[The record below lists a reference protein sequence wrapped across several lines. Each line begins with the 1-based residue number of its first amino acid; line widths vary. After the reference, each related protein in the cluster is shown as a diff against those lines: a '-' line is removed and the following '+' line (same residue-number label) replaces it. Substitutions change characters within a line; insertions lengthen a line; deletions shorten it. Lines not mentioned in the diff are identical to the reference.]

1 MERVMSTTPV
11 KLLSAPERRRR
22 RGIIT
27 MGVLGVFALGT
38 FGTLAQSDQ
47 SVTFG
52 FVLGKE
58 WILAREWVLHA
69 KTGAIALALVSL
81 LAVALATVQFRAG
94 KTVRIASA
102 IFATGFLMSFLCWAA
117 AGKFIPF
124 TGLLQGALLLSVPLI
139 FGAMAGVLSERSGVI
154 NIAIE
159 GQLLAGAFMSGIIAS
174 LTQNTWA
181 GLLIAPFAGMSIAW
195 LLAVFAI
202 KYGIDQVVLGFVLNV
217 LVIGLTNFLYK
228 QLLIPYQETWNNG
241 GTFAPIEI
249 PLLSKIP
256 ILGPIFFAQSIIVY
270 MMYVVVAVIHIA
282 LFKSKWGLRT
292 RSVGEHPT
300 AAESVGINV
309 NKVRFRNVLIAGAIA
324 GLGGAFFTL
333 GAVGAFSKEM
343 TAGKGFIAL
352 AALIFGRWSPMG
364 AVAAALIFGFADN
377 LQGILTIIGTP
388 IPSEFMLMAPYIAT
402 IIAVSGFVGKVRA
415 PAADGIPYK
424 RGGGSR

>member
-1 MERVMSTTPV
+1 MERLMSNLEV
-11 KLLSAPERRRR
+11 RALSAPERRRK
-22 RGIIT
+22 RGVIT
-27 MGVLGVFALGT
+27 MGALGT
-38 FGTLAQSDQ
+38 FALLVFGILPSNSQP
-47 SVTFG
+47 VTYG
-52 FVLGKE
+52 FVLGGEWVFIKE
-58 WILAREWVLHA
+58 WIINS
-69 KTGAIALALVSL
+69 KTGAISFAVISL
-81 LAVALATVQFRAG
+81 LAVLVAALQFRAR
-94 KTVRIASA
+94 KTVRTASA
-102 IFATGFLMSFLCWAA
+102 VFAAAFLMSFLSWSA

-159 GQLLAGAFMSGIIAS
+159 GQLLAGAFISGIIAS

-181 GLLIAPFAGMSIAW
+181 GLVVAPIAGMSIAW

-228 QLLIPYQETWNNG
+228 KLLIPYQETWNAG
-241 GTFAPIEI
+241 GTFSPIEI
-249 PLLSKIP
+249 PILSKIP
-256 ILGPIFFAQSIIVY
+256 VLGPIFFAQSIIVY
-270 MMYVVVAVIHIA
+270 LMYAVVAIIHIA

-300 AAESVGINV
+300 AAESVGIDV
-309 NKVRFRNVLIAGAIA
+309 NKVRFRNVLIAGAVA

-352 AALIFGRWSPMG
+352 AALIFGRWSPLG

-415 PAADGIPYK
+415 PAADGVAYK
-424 RGGGSR
+424 RGGGSH

>member
-1 MERVMSTTPV
+1 MSNTEV
-11 KLLSAPERRRR
+11 RALSAPERRRK

-27 MGVLGVFALGT
+27 MAVLALFGFTVFGLLPKEG
-38 FGTLAQSDQ
+38 LP
-47 SVTFG
+47 VTYS
-52 FVLGKE
+52 FVLGNEWIFVKE
-58 WILAREWVLHA
+58 WIVNS
-69 KTGAIALALVSL
+69 KTGAIGFSIASILAVL
-81 LAVALATVQFRAG
+81 LATLQFRAR
-94 KTVRIASA
+94 KTSRFASGL
-102 IFATGFLMSFLCWAA
+102 FAATFLMSFLCWAA

-159 GQLLAGAFMSGIIAS
+159 GQLLAGAFMSGVIAS
-174 LTQNTWA
+174 LTQNTWL
-181 GLLIAPFAGMSIAW
+181 GLLIAPFAGAAISW

-228 QLLIPYQETWNNG
+228 KLLIPYQTTWNSG

-256 ILGPIFFAQSIIVY
+256 VIGPIFFSQSIIVY
-270 MMYVVVAVIHIA
+270 LMYVVVIVIHIA
-282 LFKSKWGLRT
+282 LFKSRWGLRT

-300 AAESVGINV
+300 AAESVGIDV
-309 NKVRFRNVLIAGAIA
+309 NKIRFRNVVIAGAVA

-333 GAVGAFSKEM
+333 GAVGAFNKEM

-364 AVAAALIFGFADN
+364 AGAAALIFGFADN
-377 LQGILTIIGTP
+377 LQGLLTITGTP

-424 RGGGSR
+424 RGGR

>member
-1 MERVMSTTPV
+1 MSNTEV
-11 KLLSAPERRRR
+11 RALSAPERRRK

-27 MGVLGVFALGT
+27 MAVLALFGFTVFGLLPKEG
-38 FGTLAQSDQ
+38 LP
-47 SVTFG
+47 VTYS
-52 FVLGKE
+52 FVLGNEWIFVKE
-58 WILAREWVLHA
+58 WIVNS
-69 KTGAIALALVSL
+69 KTGAIGFSIASILAVL
-81 LAVALATVQFRAG
+81 LATLQFRAR
-94 KTVRIASA
+94 KTSRFASGL
-102 IFATGFLMSFLCWAA
+102 FAATFLMSFLCWAA

-159 GQLLAGAFMSGIIAS
+159 GQLLAGAFMSGVIAS
-174 LTQNTWA
+174 LTQNTWL
-181 GLLIAPFAGMSIAW
+181 GLLIAHFAGAAISW

-228 QLLIPYQETWNNG
+228 KLLIPYQTTWNSG

-256 ILGPIFFAQSIIVY
+256 VIGPIFFSQSIIVY
-270 MMYVVVAVIHIA
+270 LMYVVVIVIHIA
-282 LFKSKWGLRT
+282 LFKSRWGLRT

-300 AAESVGINV
+300 AAESVGIDV
-309 NKVRFRNVLIAGAIA
+309 NKIRFRNVVIAGAVA

-333 GAVGAFSKEM
+333 GAVGAFNKEM

-377 LQGILTIIGTP
+377 LQGLLTITGTP

-424 RGGGSR
+424 RGGR

>member
-1 MERVMSTTPV
+1 MSNTEV
-11 KLLSAPERRRR
+11 RALSAPERRRK

-27 MGVLGVFALGT
+27 MSVLALFGFTVFGLLPKEG
-38 FGTLAQSDQ
+38 LP
-47 SVTFG
+47 VTYS
-52 FVLGKE
+52 FVLGNEWIFVKE
-58 WILAREWVLHA
+58 WIVNS
-69 KTGAIALALVSL
+69 KTGALGFSIASILAVL
-81 LAVALATVQFRAG
+81 LATLQFRAR
-94 KTVRIASA
+94 KTSRFASGL
-102 IFATGFLMSFLCWAA
+102 FAATFLMSFLCWAA

-159 GQLLAGAFMSGIIAS
+159 GQLLAGAFMSGVIAS
-174 LTQNTWA
+174 LTQNTWL
-181 GLLIAPFAGMSIAW
+181 GLLIAPFAGAAISW

-202 KYGIDQVVLGFVLNV
+202 KYGIDQVVLVFVLNV

-228 QLLIPYQETWNNG
+228 KLLIPYQTTWNSG

-256 ILGPIFFAQSIIVY
+256 VIGPIFFSQSIIVY
-270 MMYVVVAVIHIA
+270 LMYVVVIVIHIA
-282 LFKSKWGLRT
+282 LFKSRWGLRT

-300 AAESVGINV
+300 AAESVGIDV
-309 NKVRFRNVLIAGAIA
+309 NKIRFRNVVIAGAVA

-333 GAVGAFSKEM
+333 GAVGAFNKEM

-377 LQGILTIIGTP
+377 LQGLLTITGTP

-424 RGGGSR
+424 RGGR

>member
-1 MERVMSTTPV
+1 MLV
-11 KLLSAPERRRR
+11 LS
-22 RGIIT
+22 I
-27 MGVLGVFALGT
+27 FALVAFAYLPKVG
-38 FGTLAQSDQ
+38 AP
-47 SVTFG
+47 VTYG
-52 FVLGKE
+52 FVLGGEWVLLKE
-58 WILAREWVLHA
+58 WIIDSKVASTLF
-69 KTGAIALALVSL
+69 AILALLSTF
-81 LAVALATVQFRAG
+81 LAVFLFKIKRSSRIVSFIFGAT
-94 KTVRIASA
+94 
-102 IFATGFLMSFLCWAA
+102 FLMSFLSWAA
-117 AGKFIPF
+117 SGKFVPF

-139 FGAMAGVLSERSGVI
+139 FGAMAGVISERSGVI

-159 GQLLAGAFMSGIIAS
+159 GQLLAGAFVSGVLAS
-174 LTQNTWA
+174 LFANNWV
-181 GLLIAPFAGMSIAW
+181 GLFFAPFAGALIAL

-202 KYGIDQVVLGFVLNV
+202 KYGIDQVILGFVLNV
-217 LVIGLTNFLYK
+217 LVIGLTNFFYK
-228 QLLIPYQETWNNG
+228 KLLIPYQDDWNSAVA
-241 GTFAPIEI
+241 FVPIEI

-256 ILGPIFFAQSIIVY
+256 VIGPIFFAQSIIVY
-270 MMYVVVAVIHIA
+270 LMYIVVTLIHIT

-292 RSVGEHPT
+292 RAVGEHPT

-309 NKVRFRNVLIAGAIA
+309 NRLRFKNVILAGAIA

-333 GAVGAFSKEM
+333 GAVGTFSKEM

-377 LQGILTIIGTP
+377 LQGLLTIIGTP

-402 IIAVSGFVGKVRA
+402 IIAVSGFIGKVRA

>member
-1 MERVMSTTPV
+1 MSKAPV

-22 RGIIT
+22 RSIIT
-27 MGVLGVFALGT
+27 MGVLGIFALFA
-38 FGTLAQSDQ
+38 FGILSKSDQ
-47 SVTFG
+47 TVTFG
-52 FVLGKE
+52 FVLGNE
-58 WILAREWVLHA
+58 WVLAREWVLNA
-69 KTGAIALALVSL
+69 KTGALAFAIISL
-81 LAVALATVQFRAG
+81 LSVVLATAQFRAG

-102 IFATGFLMSFLCWAA
+102 LFSTGFLMSFLCWAA

-159 GQLLAGAFMSGIIAS
+159 GQLLAGAFISGIIAS

-228 QLLIPYQETWNNG
+228 QLLIPYQDTWNNG
-241 GTFAPIEI
+241 GTFAPIEL

-256 ILGPIFFAQSIIVY
+256 LLGPIFFAQSIIVY
-270 MMYVVVAVIHIA
+270 MMYAVVAVIHIA

-300 AAESVGINV
+300 AAESVGIDV
-309 NKVRFRNVLIAGAIA
+309 NKVRFRNVLIAGAVA

-424 RGGGSR
+424 RGGGSH

>member
-1 MERVMSTTPV
+1 MSNTEV
-11 KLLSAPERRRR
+11 RALSAPERRRK

-27 MGVLGVFALGT
+27 MAVLALFGFTVFGLLPKEG
-38 FGTLAQSDQ
+38 LP
-47 SVTFG
+47 VTYS
-52 FVLGKE
+52 FVLGNEWIFVKE
-58 WILAREWVLHA
+58 WIVNS
-69 KTGAIALALVSL
+69 KTGALGFSIASILAVL
-81 LAVALATVQFRAG
+81 LATLQFRAR
-94 KTVRIASA
+94 KTSRFASGL
-102 IFATGFLMSFLCWAA
+102 FAATFLMSFLCWAA

-159 GQLLAGAFMSGIIAS
+159 GQLLAGAFMSGVIAS
-174 LTQNTWA
+174 LTQNTWL
-181 GLLIAPFAGMSIAW
+181 GLLIDPFAGAAISW

-228 QLLIPYQETWNNG
+228 KLLIPYQTTWNSG

-256 ILGPIFFAQSIIVY
+256 VIGPIFFSQSIIVY
-270 MMYVVVAVIHIA
+270 LMYVVVIVIHIA
-282 LFKSKWGLRT
+282 LFKSRWGLRT

-300 AAESVGINV
+300 AAESVGIDV
-309 NKVRFRNVLIAGAIA
+309 NKIRFRNVVIAGAVA

-333 GAVGAFSKEM
+333 GAVGAFNKEM

-377 LQGILTIIGTP
+377 LQGLLTITGTP

-424 RGGGSR
+424 RGGR

>member
-1 MERVMSTTPV
+1 MLV
-11 KLLSAPERRRR
+11 LS
-22 RGIIT
+22 I
-27 MGVLGVFALGT
+27 FALVAFAYLPKVG
-38 FGTLAQSDQ
+38 AP
-47 SVTFG
+47 VTYG
-52 FVLGKE
+52 FVLGGEWVLLKE
-58 WILAREWVLHA
+58 WIIDSKRAS
-69 KTGAIALALVSL
+69 TIFAILALL
-81 LAVALATVQFRAG
+81 TTLF
-94 KTVRIASA
+94 A
-102 IFATGFLMSFLCWAA
+102 IFLFKIKRSSRIVSFIFGATFMMSFLSWAA
-117 AGKFIPF
+117 SGKFVPF

-139 FGAMAGVLSERSGVI
+139 FGAMAGVISERSGVI

-159 GQLLAGAFMSGIIAS
+159 GQLLAGAFVSGVLAS
-174 LTQNTWA
+174 LFANNWI
-181 GLLIAPFAGMSIAW
+181 GLFFAPFAGALIAL

-202 KYGIDQVVLGFVLNV
+202 KYGIDQVILGFVLNV
-217 LVIGLTNFLYK
+217 LVIGLTNFFYK
-228 QLLIPYQETWNNG
+228 KLLIPYQDDWNSAVA
-241 GTFAPIEI
+241 FAPIEI

-256 ILGPIFFAQSIIVY
+256 VIGPIFFAQSIIVY
-270 MMYVVVAVIHIA
+270 LMYIVVTLIHIT

-292 RSVGEHPT
+292 RAVGEHPT

-309 NKVRFRNVLIAGAIA
+309 NRLRFKNVILAGAIA

-333 GAVGAFSKEM
+333 GAVGTFSKEM

-377 LQGILTIIGTP
+377 LQGLLTIIGTP

-402 IIAVSGFVGKVRA
+402 IIAVSGFIGKVRA